1 MKNLLRKKIGD
12 VPVFILVIGVVALV
26 MIAILSFSLSNAN
39 SPRDFA
45 SIALIEEA
53 NSKIDQYNF
62 YKDAKIGLADR
73 EIMQVLD
80 LEQRLG
86 RVYINVSGNVGGRS
100 VEVIFPY
107 SPYSLG

>member
-53 NSKIDQYNF
+53 NSKLDQYNF

-86 RVYINVSGNVGGRS
+86 RIYINVSGSVGGRN